1 MANSIEVV
9 KTVDAENFEFLLAQS
24 DYKLNAVFRSK
35 NPQVD
40 VYPNATMTA
49 THSSPINTAST
60 TTINYADQSRS
71 STYDF
76 EINATTNALI
86 DLKDIYVDVNAF
98 FGAIISS
105 SATLASVMPITP
117 ADLRFSNQPL
127 FPLFDNISLFVDNV
141 LISRVNCM
149 SLSAN
154 ARYAL
159 EYPHS
164 QKQEESFEVNGWT
177 VSDYIDGPLYTSSTS
192 IAFHLNENSIKAKIY
207 DYSINTGTSEAPV
220 TTYYKAIYGNICQK
234 IKLSDIFTEVNTL
247 PPIFNHKITVEFVR
261 ANSSF
266 IGCDTRLP
274 VKLELDA
281 FETFKLSMS
290 SYIIT
295 DQLKNACEKYYSKPI
310 ESLYTARTEMTNSI
324 PSEPSSGS
332 EMSFTIN
339 TNLAYKNKCL
349 VLAFPRSSN
358 STGINQPYTFGK
370 YVGDASS
377 GMASDNQIFY
387 SEFGKCFNDYTHGGI
402 VQLLVTT
409 GSGLRLADF
418 HFDRDGNIQN
428 YAVNDNSKWAGFD
441 MNTNPNSV
449 KIVNYL
455 EAYEQYKKCRAHFN
469 QLEDEAIDFIPWLKS
484 YFMFCIDLSPFD
496 LTAGEQI
503 RINIKFGSWAT
514 NYNPFYF
521 WNWKAVGTNNI
532 PVSPVYGSSQIL
544 VSLYSDQILR
554 LLPNQKVEIVQLFSE
569 TEKIDKNVNEMN

>member
-1 MANSIEVV
+1 
-9 KTVDAENFEFLLAQS
+9 
-24 DYKLNAVFRSK
+24 
-35 NPQVD
+35 
-40 VYPNATMTA
+40 
-49 THSSPINTAST
+49 
-60 TTINYADQSRS
+60 
-71 STYDF
+71 
-76 EINATTNALI
+76 
-86 DLKDIYVDVNAF
+86 
-98 FGAIISS
+98 
-105 SATLASVMPITP
+105 
-117 ADLRFSNQPL
+117 
-127 FPLFDNISLFVDNV
+127 
-141 LISRVNCM
+141 M

-177 VSDYIDGPLYTSSTS
+177 VSDYVKGYLQTNDSATPIIT
-192 IAFHLNENSIKAKIY
+192 FHNNENSIKVKIDNY
-207 DYSINTGTSEAPV
+207 TISSLDYKS
-220 TTYYKAIYGNICQK
+220 IYGNICQK

-261 ANSSF
+261 ANSSY

-274 VKLELDA
+274 VKLQLDA

-358 STGINQPYTFGK
+358 STGINQPFTFGK
-370 YVGDASS
+370 CVGDSPS
-377 GMASDNQIFY
+377 NMGDTSQVFY

-402 VQLLVTT
+402 VQMLVTT

-428 YAVNDNSKWAGFD
+428 FAVNSNSKWAGFD
-441 MNTNPNSV
+441 MNANSDSV

-503 RINIKFGSWAT
+503 RINIKFGTWQT
-514 NYNPFYF
+514 DYNPFYF
-521 WNWKAVGTNNI
+521 WNWKTVTSTANTSYHNI
-532 PVSPVYGSSQIL
+532 PTSLTPVYASSQIL